1 MDAYLRLSDTH
12 IGYSVLTHNCDDE
25 NIANETQDE
34 DDSEGD
40 GDEKECEPPD
50 HDLTLLIHPDL
61 GSRSQ
66 YFAQNSRLSLCQLR
80 SGLLIFTK
88 THPDLG
94 GVLHLHHVELHHQDL
109 VSRHPCH
116 LCDAENFES
125 IRLM

>member
-66 YFAQNSRLSLCQLR
+66 YVAQNSRLSLCQFLQKLTPTSEVFSISIMSSSIIKTSSVDILVTYVMLKILR
-80 SGLLIFTK
+80 AS
-88 THPDLG
+88 D
-94 GVLHLHHVELHHQDL
+94 
-109 VSRHPCH
+109 
-116 LCDAENFES
+116 
-125 IRLM
+125 